1 MNYEE
6 ILFLNQ
12 VPTALLDFLKKNPDN
27 WLTALRSDHFESSL
41 KHYLISA

>member
-6 ILFLNQ
+6 ILFINQ

-27 WLTALRSDHFESSL
+27 WLLLFAVTVLKAL
-41 KHYLISA
+41 